1 VREPPTLRPV
11 ARGDIHV
18 SITKVVIPAA
28 GLGTRL
34 FPATKSQP
42 KEMLPLG
49 RKPMIQLV
57 VEEMLQ
63 AGLWQVL
70 VITGQKKRA
79 IEDHFDATD
88 GEIFP
93 PDESDPERIL
103 PQFFFRRQAAQR
115 GLGDAV
121 NHAKEFTGDQPFAVA
136 LGDCI
141 IDGNGPA
148 PLMRRL
154 LEAHC
159 SNGAAATIGVQQVT
173 PEAVSSYGVVA
184 PDGDPGPVFKI
195 RDIVEKP
202 SPEDAPSNLAVAA
215 RYAFEPAIYEF
226 LERTTPGHGGEIQL
240 TDAIRLMLREGL
252 PVYCVSLAPGEQR
265 LDIGSFQKY
274 AQAFFSMMLRDPE
287 IGGELCDYVRGLL
300 DESQ

>member
-1 VREPPTLRPV
+1 M
-11 ARGDIHV
+11 

-63 AGLWQVL
+63 AGLWKVL

-79 IEDHFDATD
+79 IEDHFDASD
-88 GEIFP
+88 GDLFGEG
-93 PDESDPERIL
+93 ESEADGLL
-103 PQFFFRRQAAQR
+103 PQFYFRRQAAQR

-121 NHAKEFTGDQPFAVA
+121 NHAKEFTGNEPFAVA

-148 PLMRRL
+148 PLMCRL

-159 SNGAAATIGVQQVT
+159 SKGAAATIAVQQVA
-173 PEAVSSYGVVA
+173 PEAVSSYGIVV
-184 PDGDPGPVFKI
+184 PEGDTEATFRI

-202 SPEDAPSNLAVAA
+202 SMAQAPSHLAVAA
-215 RYAFEPAIYEF
+215 RYVFQPEIYDF
-226 LERTTPGHGGEIQL
+226 LARTEPGHGGEIQL
-240 TDAIRLMLREGL
+240 TDAIRLMVGEGL
-252 PVYCVSLAPGEQR
+252 RVWCVPLAPGERR
-265 LDIGSFQKY
+265 LDIGSFKTY

-287 IGGELCDYVRGLL
+287 LGAELRDYVHGLL
-300 DESQ
+300 D

>member
-1 VREPPTLRPV
+1 
-11 ARGDIHV
+11 V

-34 FPATKSQP
+34 YPATKSQP

-70 VITGQKKRA
+70 LITGQKKRA
-79 IEDHFDATD
+79 IEDHFDSTD
-88 GEIFP
+88 GAVFGA
-93 PDESDPERIL
+93 DEADSGHL
-103 PQFFFRRQAAQR
+103 VPQFYFRRQAAQR
-115 GLGDAV
+115 GLGDAIH
-121 NHAKEFTGDQPFAVA
+121 HAKEFTGDQPFAVA

-148 PLMRRL
+148 PLMSRL
-154 LEAHC
+154 LEAHR
-159 SNGAAATIGVQQVT
+159 STGAAATIAVQRVP
-173 PEAVSSYGVVA
+173 PERVSSYGVVA
-184 PDGDPGPVFKI
+184 PDGDPAPTFRI

-202 SPEDAPSNLAVAA
+202 TPEAAPSNLAVAA
-215 RYAFEPAIYEF
+215 RYAFEPAIHEF

-240 TDAIRLMLREGL
+240 TDAIRLMLRDGL
-252 PVYCVSLAPGEQR
+252 PVCCVALEPGEQR
-265 LDIGSFQKY
+265 LDIGSFTTY

-287 IGGELCDYVRGLL
+287 VGAELRDYVRALL
-300 DESQ
+300 DDTA

>member
-1 VREPPTLRPV
+1 M
-11 ARGDIHV
+11 

-63 AGLWQVL
+63 AGLWKVL

-79 IEDHFDATD
+79 IEDHFDSTD
-88 GEIFP
+88 GEIFTP
-93 PDESDPERIL
+93 EASDPDRLL

-121 NHAKEFTGDQPFAVA
+121 RHAREFTGDQPFAVA
-136 LGDCI
+136 LGDCV

-154 LEAHC
+154 LDAH
-159 SNGAAATIGVQQVT
+159 SSTGAVATIAVQQVP

-184 PDGDPGPVFKI
+184 PDGEPGPAFPI

-202 SPEDAPSNLAVAA
+202 TPESAPSNLAVAA
-215 RYAFEPAIYEF
+215 RYAFGPEVYDF
-226 LERTTPGHGGEIQL
+226 LERTKPGHGGEIQL
-240 TDAIRLMLREGL
+240 TDAIRLMLHEGL
-252 PVYCVSLAPGEQR
+252 PVHCVALTPGERR
-265 LDIGSFQKY
+265 LDIGSFKLY
-274 AQAFFSMMLRDPE
+274 AEAFFSMMLRDPE
-287 IGGELCDYVRGLL
+287 LGDGLGDYVRGLL
-300 DESQ
+300 DDTQ

>member
-1 VREPPTLRPV
+1 M
-11 ARGDIHV
+11 

-57 VEEMLQ
+57 VEEMRQ
-63 AGLWQVL
+63 AGLWKVL

-88 GEIFP
+88 GEIFTP
-93 PDESDPERIL
+93 EEAEPDGPL

-121 NHAKEFTGDQPFAVA
+121 RHAKEFTGNQPFAVA

-159 SNGAAATIGVQQVT
+159 SAGAAATIAVQQVA
-173 PEAVSSYGVVA
+173 PEAVNSYGVVA
-184 PDGDPGPVFKI
+184 PDGEPGPAFPI

-202 SPEDAPSNLAVAA
+202 APQSAPSNLAVAA
-215 RYAFEPAIYEF
+215 RYAFEPAIYDF
-226 LERTTPGHGGEIQL
+226 LDRTTPGHGGEIQL

-252 PVYCVSLAPGEQR
+252 PVYCVALAPGERR
-265 LDIGSFQKY
+265 LDIGSFKLY
-274 AQAFFSMMLRDPE
+274 AEAFFAMMLRDPE
-287 IGGELCDYVRGLL
+287 LGHELRDYVRGLV
-300 DESQ
+300 DDTQ